1 MPEFVLTP
9 PQRELIDALIPE
21 LPVYRKRMRMSQ
33 ESFGHAIGKSRQKIS
48 QIERGA
54 APLGWDTYL
63 AIILLFTVHGVLEP
77 YGRDVAILASIEKI
91 IGGRFRFC

>member
-9 PQRELIDALIPE
+9 SQRELILALIPE

-33 ESFGHAIGKSRQKIS
+33 ADFGHAIGKSRQKIS
-48 QIERGA
+48 EIERGT

-63 AIILLFTVHGVLEP
+63 AIILLLANHGMLEP
-77 YGRDVAILASIEKI
+77 FGRDAATLAGIEKI

>member
-1 MPEFVLTP
+1 MPEFVITP
-9 PQRELIDALIPE
+9 PQRELIVALIPE

-33 ESFGHAIGKSRQKIS
+33 ADFGRAIGKSRQKIS
-48 QIERGA
+48 EIERGV

-63 AIILLFTVHGVLEP
+63 AIILLLSAHGVLEP
-77 YGRDVAILASIEKI
+77 YGRDAAMFAGIEKI